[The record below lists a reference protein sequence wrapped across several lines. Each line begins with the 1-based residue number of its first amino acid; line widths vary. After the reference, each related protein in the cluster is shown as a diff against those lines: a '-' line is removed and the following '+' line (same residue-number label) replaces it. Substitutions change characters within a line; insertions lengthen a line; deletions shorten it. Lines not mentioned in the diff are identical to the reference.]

1 MHGGRKRKISPS
13 ITFLPLIMLEP
24 YSLLSFWDYPEWCGQ
39 TKVQLYSLE
48 LILNKDLQLSQI
60 PAPESDYSGIEK
72 FALTFNG
79 YEVPNCAEMANS
91 RSAKSLTDLRAA
103 LFFEQRRYRH
113 FGHPPEGDDLE
124 YVRSLVQEIT
134 VRVGEGDLK

>member
-1 MHGGRKRKISPS
+1 MFK
-13 ITFLPLIMLEP
+13 
-24 YSLLSFWDYPEWCGQ
+24 
-39 TKVQLYSLE
+39 LE
-48 LILNKDLQLSQI
+48 LILNKDLCLGQI
-60 PAPESDYSGIEK
+60 PIPKSGYKEIER

-79 YEVPNCAEMANS
+79 YEVPNCADIANS
-91 RSAKSLTDLRAA
+91 RSAKSLTELRAA

-134 VRVGEGDLK
+134 VRVGEGELK

>member
-1 MHGGRKRKISPS
+1 
-13 ITFLPLIMLEP
+13 
-24 YSLLSFWDYPEWCGQ
+24 
-39 TKVQLYSLE
+39 VQLSSLE

-79 YEVPNCAEMANS
+79 YEVPNCAEIANS
-91 RSAKSLTDLRAA
+91 RSAKSLTELRAA

-113 FGHPPEGDDLE
+113 FGHQPLGDDLE
-124 YVRSLVQEIT
+124 YIRLLIQEIL
-134 VRVGEGDLK
+134 VKVKRGDLK